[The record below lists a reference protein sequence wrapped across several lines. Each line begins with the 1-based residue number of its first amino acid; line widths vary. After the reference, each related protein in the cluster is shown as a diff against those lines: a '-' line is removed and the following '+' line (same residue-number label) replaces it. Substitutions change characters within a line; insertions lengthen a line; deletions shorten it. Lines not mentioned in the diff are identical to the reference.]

1 MAAMRQLL
9 ETRRITTGKRNEF
22 FVILVPLSYERLNG
36 LKHPSR
42 IQPLGRVVVAPGIE
56 TLLRSLAIAC
66 AVKAIMG
73 RPYPSARSCL
83 AAS

>member
-22 FVILVPLSYERLNG
+22 FVILVPFLTNVSMVW
-36 LKHPSR
+36 KHPSR